1 MYTYTPTHRFLV
13 LSATESGPYNPA
25 NKFLVLSPTESGP
38 DPRVWEDES
47 QVETSSIAE
56 GPELAPLGRVR
67 TNSSIS
73 TNSSDSL
80 DDLAV
85 TLPSGFLYLGH
96 GKKKH

>member
-13 LSATESGPYNPA
+13 LSATESRPYNPA
-25 NKFLVLSPTESGP
+25 NKFLVLSPIESGP

-47 QVETSSIAE
+47 QIETSSIE
-56 GPELAPLGRVR
+56 ESPVLAPISRAR
-67 TNSSIS
+67 TNSSLS
-73 TNSSDSL
+73 TNSSASL
-80 DDLAV
+80 NDLTV